1 MQTLDVLGQPCPIP
15 VIKAKKAL
23 AEPQT
28 DGVLVLVDNRIAVQ
42 NLEKMA
48 EGSGYGFSFN
58 EESENRFLV
67 TITRGDSKGASPEEK
82 AKNDLRVNNAPGG
95 LVILIGADHLGEG
108 AEELG
113 KMLLKGF
120 VFSLTQLDPLPEA
133 IIFLNGGARM
143 TAEGA
148 VTVPDLL
155 ALQGMG
161 VTLLTCGTCAN
172 FYGIT
177 DKIVA
182 GAITDMMDIVNR
194 ISRAG
199 RLIAV

>member
-1 MQTLDVLGQPCPIP
+1 